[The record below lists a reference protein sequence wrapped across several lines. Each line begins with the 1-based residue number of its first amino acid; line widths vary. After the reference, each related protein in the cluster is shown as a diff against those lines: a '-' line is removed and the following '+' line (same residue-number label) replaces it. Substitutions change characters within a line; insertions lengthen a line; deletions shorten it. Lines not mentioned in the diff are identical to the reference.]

1 MYRALN
7 RIEATTPRARS
18 NRFGFTLLEM
28 MLSITI
34 MLLVFGMVV
43 PFFRAQ
49 LQAMGEQAN
58 RFDAQQNARF
68 GVSSI
73 ERDLRVAGAGVPS
86 KQPMV
91 VQVDPYAVTFNAD
104 LVTNVISGIG
114 SFGAVYFD
122 SDMPTSATVSMLRTS
137 KVTLPRTSVMYPD
150 SNYYNQ
156 AGPLSYAETI
166 SYWVA
171 LDTTEGSE
179 PGTYALYRRVNS
191 LPQTIVARGLIIE
204 AGDPSPF
211 QYFVLND
218 KGEQEMIP
226 GNRLPAVHTAIHGS
240 ATDINGSALTD
251 SVRLV
256 KIFLKGQAVGA
267 RGKLI
272 KREFESS
279 IRLLNAG
286 LLQHSTCGE
295 APVFSQTVTASY
307 SSATKSVT
315 VTWNRAVDEG
325 SGERDVERYVVFR
338 RLQSE
343 TIFQNPHT
351 SVAAGETLYAFQDGA
366 LSSGNWVYGVAAQDC
381 GGQYSPV
388 ALSNVVTVP

>member
-1 MYRALN
+1 MNRSLN
-7 RIEATTPRARS
+7 GSQMAPKINVR
-18 NRFGFTLLEM
+18 RFGFTLLEM

-43 PFFRAQ
+43 PFFRSQ

-86 KQPMV
+86 KQPMI
-91 VQVDPYAVTFNAD
+91 VQVHPYAVTFNAD

-122 SDMPTSATVSMLRTS
+122 ADMPTSATVSMLHTS
-137 KVTLPRTSVMYPD
+137 KVTLPRMSVMYPD

-171 LDTTEGSE
+171 LDTTEGSG
-179 PGTYALYRRVNS
+179 GTYALYRRVNS

-218 KGEQEMIP
+218 KGEQQMIP
-226 GNRLPAVHTAIHGS
+226 ENRLPAVHTAIHGS

-256 KIFLKGQAVGA
+256 KIFLKGQAVGVG
-267 RGKLI
+267 GKLI

-307 SSATKSVT
+307 SATTKAVT
-315 VTWNRAVDEG
+315 LKWNRAVDEG

-343 TIFQNPHT
+343 TIFQNPYT
-351 SVAAGETLYAFQDGA
+351 SIAAGETLYAFQDGA
-366 LSSGNWVYGVAAQDC
+366 LSSGSWVYGIAAQDC